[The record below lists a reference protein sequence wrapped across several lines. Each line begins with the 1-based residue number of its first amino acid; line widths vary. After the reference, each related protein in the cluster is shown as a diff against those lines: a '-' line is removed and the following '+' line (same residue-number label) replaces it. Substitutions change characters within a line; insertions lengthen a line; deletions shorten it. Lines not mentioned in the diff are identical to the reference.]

1 MEILRQENY
10 KSSVWTGGLTRE
22 VCILP
27 AEGCCLADRNFDVR
41 VSSAVINVTESTFS
55 DFTGFTRYILCLEG
69 NITLNVDGHT
79 VTLDN
84 EHLFQFDG
92 ASKVTSVNSSGAIDL
107 NVICK
112 RGTHVCARVAHGEQH
127 LTSVKRMLVFG
138 IGGET
143 MINDTPLRQYDAAWV
158 SGDVHIVGHV
168 LCLEH
173 DF

>member
-69 NITLNVDGHT
+69 NIRLNV
-79 VTLDN
+79 
-84 EHLFQFDG
+84 DG

-107 NVICK
+107 NVISK
-112 RGTHVCARVAHGEQH
+112 KGTRACARVAHGEQH
-127 LTSVKRMLVFG
+127 LTSVERMLVFG

-143 MINDTPLRQYDAAWV
+143 MINDTPLRQYDAVWV